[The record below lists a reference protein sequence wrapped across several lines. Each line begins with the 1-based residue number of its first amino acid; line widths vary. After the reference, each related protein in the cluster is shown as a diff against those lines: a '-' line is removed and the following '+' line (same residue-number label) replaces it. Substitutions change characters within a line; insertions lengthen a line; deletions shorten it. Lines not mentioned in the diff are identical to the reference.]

1 MATKSTGKKEWSEF
15 KKGDPVWIYDSDE
28 YKEAYVADVCQDI
41 IFFRIDD
48 EDFIYSS
55 RETEY
60 YPRNA
65 VSNRDLES
73 AQSQLNA
80 MYPENDII
88 QYTVTPQPS
97 EIVSVEDKLII
108 NSKKRKYMAKLPR
121 MLIQLAIVVLVWKIV
136 INANAIALFVTHL
149 FLK

>member
-15 KKGDPVWIYDSDE
+15 KKGDPVWVYDSDE

-97 EIVSVEDKLII
+97 
-108 NSKKRKYMAKLPR
+108 
-121 MLIQLAIVVLVWKIV
+121 
-136 INANAIALFVTHL
+136 
-149 FLK
+149 